1 MKFVDEA
8 TVMVRAGKGGNGVVS
23 FHREKFVAFGGP
35 DGGDGGDGGSVYV
48 EADESLNTLSEYRFT
63 RKWIA
68 EDGEKGRSGNC
79 TGAKGSD
86 LTMYVPVGTMVY
98 DADTD
103 ELLADLTATG
113 QRRLI
118 AQGGFHGLGNTRYKS
133 STNRTPRQ
141 SKPGT
146 EGEERNVRLE
156 LKVLA
161 DVGLLGL
168 PNAGKST
175 FISAVSSAKPK
186 IANYPFTTLHPNLG
200 VVAVNPVDSFV
211 IADIPGLVEGASEGY
226 GLGIQFLKHLS
237 RTSILLHLVDVSPYS
252 DSGGDTVNDIV
263 KINEELKKFSN
274 ELGTK
279 EQWLVLNKVDLLT
292 PEDLEEKVQTIRKE
306 LNWDGEIFT
315 ISAVS
320 KQGTMELCKK
330 IMARP
335 LLILSPTLALSY
347 ARGCHR
353 WGRELSQDN
362 ILLLIPRHFLQQF
375 CQTTITSCTAI
386 D

>member
-8 TVMVRAGKGGNGVVS
+8 NIYVRAGKGGNGAVS
-23 FHREKFVAFGGP
+23 FHREKFVPFGGP

-48 EADESLNTLSEYRFT
+48 EASEALNTLSEFRFT

-68 EDGEKGRSGNC
+68 EDGEKGKGGNR
-79 TGAKGSD
+79 TGAKGED
-86 LTMYVPVGTMVY
+86 LTLQVPVGTMVY
-98 DADTD
+98 DVDTD
-103 ELLADLTATG
+103 ELLADLTDNE
-113 QRRLI
+113 QKMLI

-133 STNRTPRQ
+133 STNRAPRQ

-146 EGEERNVRLE
+146 EGEERHLRLE

-175 FISAVSSAKPK
+175 FIAAVSSAKPK

-200 VVAVNPVDSFV
+200 VVAINPVDSFV
-211 IADIPGLVEGASEGY
+211 IADIPGLVEGAAEGH

-263 KINEELKKFSN
+263 KINKELEKFSD
-274 ELGTK
+274 ELGNK
-279 EQWLVLNKVDLLT
+279 EQWLVLNKTDLLSE
-292 PEDLEEKVQTIRKE
+292 EDLAEKIQMIKTE
-306 LNWDGEIFT
+306 LNWPGEIYT
-315 ISAVS
+315 MSATS
-320 KQGTMELCKK
+320 KQGTMELCKA
-330 IMARP
+330 IMAH
-335 LLILSPTLALSY
+335 LSDD
-347 ARGCHR
+347 
-353 WGRELSQDN
+353 EE
-362 ILLLIPRHFLQQF
+362 IF
-375 CQTTITSCTAI
+375 
-386 D
+386 